1 MMSYLIRKLREI
13 LQKEQE
19 ETDGIFWYHH
29 CPGDW
34 KDFTEVS
41 KGERCP
47 LCDKSELGYYP
58 KSYPMRKWEWQETLE
73 RIKALK

>member
-13 LQKEQE
+13 LQKEQKE
-19 ETDGIFWYHH
+19 MAGIWYHH

-34 KDFTEVS
+34 KDFTEVP

-47 LCDKSELGYYP
+47 LCNKSELGYYP
-58 KSYPMRKWEWQETLE
+58 KTYPPVAWEWKETLE
-73 RIKALK
+73 RIKGLK